1 MILFLDFDGVLMNG
15 RAWLLPE
22 NRACLGRIAPQT
34 PEEAMALRFDP
45 VAVALA
51 ARLVERAAGRI
62 VLHTNWFSQL
72 GPAAVAHLV
81 AQGIDP
87 ALMHPDCSTC
97 AEGQD
102 KAGCIA
108 RWLVRNPEESGP
120 FILID
125 DHDEPG
131 LPAAVT
137 TIRTD
142 FMEGLGLADYAAA
155 CLALGLEDSAAGVE
169 PVGPAL
175 REMLWARF
183 GNWQPAARWLMAR
196 VPPGLSR
203 ARLLDLSRDSE
214 LLGFMPA
221 GALQTARQAALDA
234 LAALGNHGG

>member
-22 NRACLGRIAPQT
+22 NQARLGQIGSIA
-34 PEEAMALRFDP
+34 PEEAMALRFDA

-51 ARLVERAAGRI
+51 VRLVERAGGRI
-62 VLHTNWFSQL
+62 VLHTSWFSQL
-72 GPAAVAHLV
+72 GTAAVDHLV
-81 AQGIDP
+81 TQGVEP
-87 ALMHPDCSTC
+87 ALLHADQSTC
-97 AEGQD
+97 AAGQD
-102 KAGCIA
+102 KAGCVA
-108 RWLVRNPEESGP
+108 RWLARNPQETGP

-131 LPAAVT
+131 LPAIVT
-137 TIRTD
+137 AIRTD

-155 CLALGLEDSAAGVE
+155 CLALGLEDSTAGVE

-175 REMLWARF
+175 REMLWSRL
-183 GNWQPAARWLMAR
+183 GNWQLAARWLMER

-214 LLGFMPA
+214 LLGFMPT

-234 LAALGNHGG
+234 LAALDSHGG